1 MRNKDKKCKI
11 SAILCFFFP
20 MKEILVWLHVQM
32 GNERL
37 ENILQLFQR
46 TEMTENYMENKGQL
60 TVKFVRKS
68 CLNYV
73 KSDLY

>member
-1 MRNKDKKCKI
+1 MQFYT
-11 SAILCFFFP
+11 FFFP

-37 ENILQLFQR
+37 EKYPKDIAKDRNDRELHG
-46 TEMTENYMENKGQL
+46 NKRQL
-60 TVKFVRKS
+60 TVKIVWKS
-68 CLNYV
+68 WLNYV